1 MQLQKFCC
9 HEKEFSLPAYK
20 QPMRDG
26 RHVFASNL
34 RIAIRAE
41 ISPECESSS
50 GPVLPTIQKL
60 FERVEERRY
69 LVTDWHAMPLMDRHR
84 FGVCGFCDGHG
95 HLIDCDHCYGE
106 GAVIRKNQSLNC
118 RSCQGKGARGAS
130 QGSRCFHCHGFNVA
144 SDATLQIGP
153 STFAVRDLLLLN
165 EQIPFVQIGIDKNR
179 PDSSAILV
187 AGSVLGALMPTRQ
200 RAVARHESA
209 ASAR

>member
-95 HLIDCDHCYGE
+95 HFIDCDHCYGE
-106 GAVIRKNQSLNC
+106 GAVIRKNQSLNSLDQIILERHVVEGESLRVIGC
-118 RSCQGKGARGAS
+118 ELGLTESRICQRLKQIRKK
-130 QGSRCFHCHGFNVA
+130 FENV
-144 SDATLQIGP
+144 
-153 STFAVRDLLLLN
+153 
-165 EQIPFVQIGIDKNR
+165 K
-179 PDSSAILV
+179 SS
-187 AGSVLGALMPTRQ
+187 
-200 RAVARHESA
+200 
-209 ASAR
+209 

>member
-69 LVTDWHAMPLMDRHR
+69 LLTSSSPYR
-84 FGVCGFCDGHG
+84 F
-95 HLIDCDHCYGE
+95 
-106 GAVIRKNQSLNC
+106 
-118 RSCQGKGARGAS
+118 ARRAAGRA
-130 QGSRCFHCHGFNVA
+130 G
-144 SDATLQIGP
+144 
-153 STFAVRDLLLLN
+153 
-165 EQIPFVQIGIDKNR
+165 IP
-179 PDSSAILV
+179 
-187 AGSVLGALMPTRQ
+187 AGLGRTA
-200 RAVARHESA
+200 
-209 ASAR
+209 